1 MFTAII
7 PLRKGS
13 KGLPGKNVRLFGGK
27 PLFLHSLDY
36 AINSGADKIVI
47 SSDIPE
53 VLTRDY
59 PDNVIALPRPSA
71 LCSGTTEMAPVIHH
85 VMEFCGLKGTIVLLQ
100 ATSPLRRRV
109 HLRQA
114 LEVYEAGSYDLVM
127 SVTKADSTVL
137 KWGTLNG
144 DVFVPLKDPKYSFA
158 NRQNLPEVVKPN
170 GALYVMGAEWFSEN
184 KSFVSDKIGVIRM
197 SAEDSLDIDTLSDFD
212 VCEEMLL
219 HRRQGASYEDC

>member
-27 PLFLHSLDY
+27 PLFLHSVDY
-36 AINSGADKIVI
+36 AINLGADKVVI

-59 PDNVIALPRPSA
+59 SDNVIALPRPSS
-71 LCSGTTEMAPVIHH
+71 LCSGTIEMAPVIHH
-85 VMEFCGLKGTIVLLQ
+85 VIESCGLKGTIVLLQ

-114 LEVYEAGSYDLVM
+114 LEVYRTGNYDLVM
-127 SVTKADSTVL
+127 SVTKADSVVL

-144 DVFVPLKDPKYSFA
+144 DVFVPLRNPEYSFA

-170 GALYVMGAEWFSEN
+170 GALYIMGAEWFLEN
-184 KSFVSDKIGVIRM
+184 NSFVSDKIGVIRM
-197 SAEDSLDIDTLSDFD
+197 SADDSLDIDTLSDFAA
-212 VCEEMLL
+212 CEEMLL
-219 HRRQGASYEDC
+219 RRQQGASYENC